1 MLIWLSIHAYS
12 GMLHSKGI
20 TIQQRHQCHRQ
31 GMYKANK
38 VGWVSMGGWAD
49 KGAGRSGRGPLNG
62 ALPFLMT
69 LGARYNA
76 LMPKV
81 LCPLTIDMW
90 LLGGCP
96 IRLGV
101 RALGRAV
108 A

>member
-1 MLIWLSIHAYS
+1 
-12 GMLHSKGI
+12 
-20 TIQQRHQCHRQ
+20 
-31 GMYKANK
+31 
-38 VGWVSMGGWAD
+38 MGGCQCQGI
-49 KGAGRSGRGPLNG
+49 KGVRRSGRGPLNG

-81 LCPLTIDMW
+81 LCPLTFDMW